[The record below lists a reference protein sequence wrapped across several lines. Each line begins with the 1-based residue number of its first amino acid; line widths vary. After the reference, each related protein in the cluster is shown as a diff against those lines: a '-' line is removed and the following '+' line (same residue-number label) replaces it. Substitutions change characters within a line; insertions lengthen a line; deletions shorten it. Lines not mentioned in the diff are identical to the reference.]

1 MNNAYEVLSDPEK
14 RQVSRHIRLSYFY
27 PRFYAPSTHMRHC
40 ANPIISFISNT
51 TLLAFGPHQ
60 LRLDPMLQT
69 SHPTSSTLH
78 SLEAVAAADN
88 VPMTPSTIQSSALAS
103 PRSRLCL
110 VARRLSITVLDQ
122 TNIINLSTDLRIL
135 SNCSIRCSVISMIS
149 TKEEDSGMAIA
160 TRSSTTMMKYSGL
173 AGDAVASTGV
183 QAWERLDHLGSEV
196 R

>member
-14 RQVSRHIRLSYFY
+14 RQVSRHIRLSSFY

-51 TLLAFGPHQ
+51 TLLAFGPHRP
-60 LRLDPMLQT
+60 RLDPMLQT
-69 SHPTSSTLH
+69 SHPTSSTFH

-88 VPMTPSTIQSSALAS
+88 VPMTPSMIHSSAPAS
-103 PRSRLCL
+103 PPSRLCL
-110 VARRLSITVLDQ
+110 VARRLNITAPAH
-122 TNIINLSTDLRIL
+122 TNITNLSMDLRIL
-135 SNCSIRCSVISMIS
+135 SNYSIRCSVIFMIS
-149 TKEEDSGMAIA
+149 TKREDSEITIV
-160 TRSSTTMMKYSGL
+160 TRSSTTTKYLGL

-183 QAWERLDHLGSEV
+183 QAWERLDRLGLVV